1 MREKEKI
8 IIESAIKLFAAK
20 GYSATSINE
29 IVTESGISK
38 GAFYLYFKSKD
49 ALLLSIFQHYSEQL
63 ENKMLYYEN
72 KDLLPRDKFIK
83 QLQSLLE
90 SVIAN
95 KEFMIMQTREQA
107 IPLNERIKEELYKMQ
122 LKMHHF
128 FQQGLLNVY
137 GDHLQPFC
145 WDLSLMLEGMLH
157 SYLRILLFNNE
168 MIRIDVVMEFMI
180 RRMDDIVLGLE
191 NDKPLVNDSFMKELI
206 ERSQSYFQT
215 DIHDILLKMKKI
227 IMELDEKDDLSIS
240 LEVLESEIQKE
251 KPRIPVIQGM
261 LFNFNE
267 IDELK
272 VYRNKIAAYFQI
284 Q

>member
-122 LKMHHF
+122 LKMHQF